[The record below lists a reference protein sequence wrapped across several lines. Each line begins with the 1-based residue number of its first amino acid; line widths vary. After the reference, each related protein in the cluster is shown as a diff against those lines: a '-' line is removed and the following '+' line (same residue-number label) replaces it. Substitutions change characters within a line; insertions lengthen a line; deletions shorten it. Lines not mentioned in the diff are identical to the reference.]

1 MPLKNDGRVRP
12 DGIEKVTGTLKYLTD
27 RQMEGML
34 YGRVLRS
41 RYPHAL
47 IKRIQTEEAAAH
59 PGVEAVITAADVPGL
74 NGFGIVVPNQPVFC
88 ESRVRYMGD
97 AVAAVAA
104 VSKEAAE
111 EALEKIIVEYEEL
124 PILDTMEKSLA
135 AEAPGLHEEGNILH
149 QAEQKRGRVEDAFA
163 SCEVVVEE
171 TYETPRQMHTYM
183 ETEGG
188 VVVPEAGGGIT
199 VYMGTQHGLKDRFQL
214 SRILDMEEES
224 IRVVSSPM
232 GGSFGGKDE
241 LNVQPYA
248 ALLALKTG
256 KPVQIHNSR
265 KESVR
270 AGIKRH
276 AMKIKMKTGVDK
288 KGKLIA
294 HQTYIEADTGAYAT
308 LGPAI
313 LEFAVEHASG
323 PYDIDHVHTK
333 GLSIYT
339 NNGVAGE
346 FRGFGGNQITFA
358 LEGQISRL
366 ASALNM
372 NLHDFQA
379 FNMRKHESPGPLGH
393 RIAPTNGG
401 QLVLEAVDRIREEKQ
416 LELIDKPPAAKYMK
430 RGLGTAVTM
439 HGGGLGYGRLDPSGG
454 MIRLNQ
460 EGKIEGVF
468 GFEECG
474 QGIVAVIENTLVQA
488 FECSREDVCFLIGD
502 TEKVPVSG
510 STTASRGT
518 SMVYHAVQRLKPL
531 FQQQLF
537 ERAATVLEK
546 KPEDFYTGKGGV
558 YLLETKEQV
567 LSYRELAEAS
577 PDEKLE
583 VQTTFDFPVT
593 PDEIDSGH
601 FLYTFGAVLVEIEI
615 DMRLGR
621 IKVIDLQHAVAAGP
635 VVNPKGYR
643 GQVEGGGVMSVGY
656 SLMENAAMTN
666 GQYDTDNLDT
676 YMIPS
681 IQDVPAVMAVE
692 AIEDLYEEDQ
702 YGPRGVGEIGTVA
715 VAPAIAEAVFQAV
728 GTHVTSIPISR
739 EVLMNLGRKENADEI
754 RA

>member
-1 MPLKNDGRVRP
+1 MPLKNDGNIRP
-12 DGIEKVTGTLKYLTD
+12 DGIEKVTGSLKYLTD
-27 RQMEGML
+27 RRIEGML

-47 IKRIQTEEAAAH
+47 IKSIYTKDAEEL
-59 PGVEAVITAADVPGL
+59 PGVKAVITAADVPGL
-74 NGFGIVVPNQPVFC
+74 NGFGIVTPNQPVFC
-88 ESRVRYMGD
+88 EEKVRYMGD

-124 PILDTMEKSLA
+124 PVLDTMEKSLA
-135 AEAPGLHEEGNILH
+135 KEAAELHKEGNILH
-149 QAEQKRGRVEDAFA
+149 QAEQKRGSAEEAFA
-163 SCEVVVEE
+163 FCDVVVEE

-188 VVVPEAGGGIT
+188 VVVPEKNGGIT

-214 SRILDMEEES
+214 SRILKMEEEN

-248 ALLALKTG
+248 ALLALETG
-256 KPVQIHNSR
+256 KPVHIHNSR

-276 AMKIKMKTGVDK
+276 AMKIKMKTGADK
-288 KGKLIA
+288 EGKLLA

-323 PYDIDHVHTK
+323 PYDIEHVHTK

-366 ASALNM
+366 AAALNM
-372 NLHDFQA
+372 DLHDFQA
-379 FNMRKHESPGPLGH
+379 ANMRKNESPGPLGH

-401 QLVLEAVDRIREEKQ
+401 LLVLEAAERIRKEKEAELKEKQ
-416 LELIDKPPAAKYMK
+416 PPGKYIK
-430 RGLGTAVTM
+430 RGIGTAVTM

-454 MIRLNQ
+454 MIRLNR

-488 FECSREDVCFLIGD
+488 FECRREDVCFLIGD

-537 ERAATVLEK
+537 ERGAALLDK
-546 KPEDFYTGKGGV
+546 NPADFYTGKGGL
-558 YLLETKEQV
+558 YTFETREQAIT
-567 LSYRELAEAS
+567 YRELAEAF
-577 PDEKLE
+577 PEKTLE

-601 FLYTFGAVLVEIEI
+601 FLYTFGSVVVEIEI
-615 DMRLGR
+615 DMRLG
-621 IKVIDLQHAVAAGP
+621 IVKVIDLQHAVAAGP

-643 GQVEGGGVMSVGY
+643 GQVEGGGVMSIGY

-681 IQDVPAVMAVE
+681 IQDAPAEMKVE
-692 AIEDLYEEDQ
+692 AIEDLYENDQ

-715 VAPAIAEAVFQAV
+715 VAPAIAEAVFQAI
-728 GTHVTSIPISR
+728 GTHITSIPVSR
-739 EVLMNLGRKENADEI
+739 EKLMKLGRKENQYEA
-754 RA
+754 RV